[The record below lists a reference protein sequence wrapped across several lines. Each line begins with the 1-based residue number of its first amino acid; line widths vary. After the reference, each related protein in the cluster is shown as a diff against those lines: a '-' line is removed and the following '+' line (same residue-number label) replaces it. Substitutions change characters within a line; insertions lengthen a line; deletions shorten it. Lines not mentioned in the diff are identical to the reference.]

1 MNELLQRVDHSSI
14 DWKPTEGL
22 RKERATCVN
31 SNEID
36 DYSRF
41 LGTKQELLAMP
52 FWEVYTDQI

>member
-22 RKERATCVN
+22 RKERATCVY
-31 SNEID
+31 SNETD

-41 LGTKQELLAMP
+41 FGNEA
-52 FWEVYTDQI
+52 